1 MAERLLQ
8 LHECT
13 EFGLTLRARP
23 PAVVHGA
30 AFLLTVLVGSAIT
43 WASLTRASLVVKGV
57 GRVRPVNV
65 PTKVYS
71 FGNSEVLSASTGG
84 RVIEVNY
91 RQGKLV
97 HKGDVLIRLDTEK
110 LKADIV
116 KREQTIKAA
125 EEELKK
131 LEQMDDVL
139 ADQHDTTRS
148 QSEAELRQA
157 EMEIR
162 EEREKRASE
171 RRSAEIALE
180 LAEET
185 ERRARRLAARSA
197 GSLEDLEKA
206 VSRVHEEKE
215 RLAKA
220 SLEVPQGR
228 LDVLRRK
235 IELVD
240 REFSTKKKELDIKR
254 TNRTAERDSE
264 RIELANLQA
273 QLKNGELRAT
283 VEGIVTS
290 EEVKVGD
297 RIEPNRPIVEIAE
310 QAGFCFELEIGSEDV
325 GLLSVGLPVKIKL
338 DAYDFQRYGT
348 LDGEIIFISPDS
360 GVPQGRGQ
368 ETGPVAAAGPS
379 ATANRPPT
387 YLVRVRMSADVIG
400 RGEFT
405 GQVKLGM
412 TGQAEVVTGEETIL
426 TIFTKRIRQ
435 AFSLT

>member
-23 PAVVHGA
+23 PAIVHGA
-30 AFLLTVLVGSAIT
+30 AFLLALLVGSAIT
-43 WASLTRASLVVKGV
+43 WASVTRASLVVKGA

-71 FGNSEVLSASTGG
+71 FGNSETLSASNGG

-91 RQGKLV
+91 RQGDLV
-97 HKGDVLIRLDTEK
+97 PKGKVLIRLDTER
-110 LKADIV
+110 LRGDII
-116 KREQTIKAA
+116 KREQAIRAA

-131 LEQMDDVL
+131 LEQMDEVL

-148 QSEAELRQA
+148 QAQAELRQA

-162 EEREKRASE
+162 EEKEKRASE
-171 RRSAEIALE
+171 RRSAAIALE

-185 ERRARRLAARSA
+185 ERRARRLYARSA
-197 GSLEDLEKA
+197 GSLEDLEK
-206 VSRVHEEKE
+206 STNRVHEEKE

-220 SLEVPQGR
+220 SLDVPQGR

-235 IELVD
+235 VDLVD

-254 TNRTAERDSE
+254 TNRTAERDAE
-264 RIELANLQA
+264 GVGLRNLQA
-273 QLKNGELRAT
+273 QLKNGELKAT
-283 VEGIVTS
+283 VDGIVTS

-310 QAGFCFELEIGSEDV
+310 QSGFCFELEVGSEDV

-348 LDGEIIFISPDS
+348 LDGEITFISPDS
-360 GVPQGRGQ
+360 GVAQAQGV
-368 ETGPVAAAGPS
+368 ETNSGKA
-379 ATANRPPT
+379 ANRPPT
-387 YLVRVRMSADVIG
+387 YLVRVRMIGDVIG
-400 RGEFT
+400 HGEFT
-405 GQVKLGM
+405 GQIKLGM
-412 TGQAEVVTGEETIL
+412 TGHAEVVTGEETIL

-435 AFSLT
+435 AFSLV